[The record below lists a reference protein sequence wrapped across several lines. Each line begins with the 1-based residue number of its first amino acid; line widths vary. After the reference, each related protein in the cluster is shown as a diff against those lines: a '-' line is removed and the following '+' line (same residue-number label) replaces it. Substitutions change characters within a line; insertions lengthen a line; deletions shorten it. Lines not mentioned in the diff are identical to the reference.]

1 MSRIFFLLAVFFAFL
16 ALLFN
21 LFEQSGFKLFRL
33 PGDILIRKGNITF
46 FFPLTTCI
54 VLSLVFTVLLNLFF
68 RK

>member
-1 MSRIFFLLAVFFAFL
+1 MSRTFFLLAVFFGFF
-16 ALLFN
+16 ALLSN

-46 FFPLTTCI
+46 FFPCTTSI
-54 VLSLVFTVLLNLFF
+54 VLSLVFTLLLNLFF